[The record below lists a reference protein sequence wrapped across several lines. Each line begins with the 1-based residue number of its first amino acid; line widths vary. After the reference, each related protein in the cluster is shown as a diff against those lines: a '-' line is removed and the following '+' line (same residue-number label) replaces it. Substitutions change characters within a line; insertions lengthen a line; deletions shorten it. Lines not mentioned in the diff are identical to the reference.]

1 MAIFKVIG
9 LTLILT
15 IGLIGLVILIL
26 LFCDLISIIAYK
38 ILGNDVRD
46 RFD

>member
-1 MAIFKVIG
+1 MLTFKVIG

-15 IGLIGLVILIL
+15 IGLIGVIILIL

-38 ILGNDVRD
+38 IFREDVRD